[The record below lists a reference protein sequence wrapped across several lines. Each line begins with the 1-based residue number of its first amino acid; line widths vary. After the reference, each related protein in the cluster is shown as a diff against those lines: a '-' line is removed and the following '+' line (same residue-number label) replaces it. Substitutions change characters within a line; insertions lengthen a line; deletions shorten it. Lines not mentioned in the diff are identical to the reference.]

1 MFKPLIAITMGDAAG
16 SGPEIIVKV
25 LKKRNV
31 QEFCKP
37 VIIGDAKVFEKAIEI
52 VGAKHLNINVVKR
65 VEDLVDEPN
74 TMNILDLNN
83 VDIEKLVYGK
93 PSAMT
98 GKAAAECIIKA
109 VELALSGRV
118 HAIATAPI
126 SKEGLHMA
134 GYRYLGHTELLA
146 DLTKTKNYVM
156 MLVVGDLR
164 VSHVTT
170 HVSLKKAIELIKKE
184 RILKVIEL
192 TYDALVNWFNIS
204 NPKIAVAGLN
214 PHAGEGGLLGDEEI
228 KEIRL
233 AIEEA
238 KSKGIEASGPYP
250 PDSIFYRAYYGKE
263 FDAVVAMYHDQ
274 GHIAVKMIG
283 FMEGVNVTL
292 GLPIIRTS
300 PDHGTAWDKAGK
312 GTADETSMYNAIKLA
327 AMLSQNIN
335 IDNPYTYFN
344 GHLIGRKVS

>member
-1 MFKPLIAITMGDAAG
+1 MVNKLFKPLIAITMGDAAG

-25 LKKRNV
+25 IQKRDIQN
-31 QEFCKP
+31 FCKTI
-37 VIIGDAKVFEKAIEI
+37 IIGDVKVFKKAIKI
-52 VGAKHLNINVVKR
+52 VGVQNIIVNVVER
-65 VEDLVDEPN
+65 VENTIDEPD
-74 TMNILDLNN
+74 TINILNLSN
-83 VDIEKLVYGK
+83 VEIEKLAYGK

-109 VELALSGRV
+109 VELATSGKV

-126 SKEGLHMA
+126 SKEGLNMA
-134 GYRYLGHTELLA
+134 GYPYLGHTELLA

-170 HVSLKKAIELIKKE
+170 HVPLKKAIDLIKKE
-184 RILKVIEL
+184 RILNVIKL

-204 NPKIAVAGLN
+204 NPKLAVAGLN

-238 KSKGIEASGPYP
+238 KAKGIEASGPYP

-263 FDAVVAMYHDQ
+263 FDAVIAMYHDQ

-327 AMLSQNIN
+327 ALLAQNKYRQSRSN
-335 IDNPYTYFN
+335 VY
-344 GHLIGRKVS
+344 

>member
-1 MFKPLIAITMGDAAG
+1 MFKPLIAVTMGDAAG

-25 LKKRNV
+25 LQKRGV

-37 VIIGDAKVFEKAIEI
+37 IIIGDVKVFKKAIKI
-52 VGAKHLNINVVKR
+52 IGAQNMNVNVVER
-65 VEDLVDEPN
+65 VEDAVDESN
-74 TMNILDLNN
+74 TMNILDLGN
-83 VDIEKLVYGK
+83 VDVEKLVYGK
-93 PSAMT
+93 PSTMT

-109 VELALSGRV
+109 VELAVSGRV

-134 GYRYLGHTELLA
+134 GYPYLGHTEFLA
-146 DLTKTKNYVM
+146 DLTRTKNYVM
-156 MLVVGDLR
+156 MLVVGNLR

-170 HVSLKKAIELIKKE
+170 HVPLRKAIELIRKD
-184 RILKVIEL
+184 RILKVIKL
-192 TYDALVNWFNIS
+192 TYNALVNWFNIS
-204 NPKIAVAGLN
+204 NPRLAVAGLN

-274 GHIAVKMIG
+274 GHIAVKMVG

-312 GTADETSMYNAIKLA
+312 GTTDETSMYNAIKLA
-327 AMLSQNIN
+327 AILAQNKYRQARSN
-335 IDNPYTYFN
+335 I
-344 GHLIGRKVS
+344 R